1 MKKGENIRL
10 RKDKRYE
17 ARYYDD
23 QKRKYVSVYGKTY
36 SEAKK
41 KRNEIKYTLTTPQA
55 VIEPSSTHSEPL
67 KDILNRW
74 LDGERYII
82 KKSTFAKYYDIVY
95 KHIIPVLGKLQ
106 KNDITQ
112 EAIDDFIKNK
122 LTNGRLDG
130 KGGLSPKTVKDII
143 NVLKSCLDS
152 ENLLFKYKVPTK
164 KTSKIKILSD
174 SDYYRLLNF
183 LLLAPDCYKV
193 SLLLTLFCG
202 LRLGELCALRWQNID
217 LDKRIIKIKYTLQR
231 IKNTDPTIP
240 TKTVVILDTPKS
252 EKSMRDIPI
261 INFLYEL
268 LLKLKQNDNH
278 YLLSGSKKY
287 VEPRACQ
294 KIFKKYLKMAGIQD
308 INFHALRHTFATK
321 AIMDGMDAKSVSEIL
336 GHSDVRF
343 TMNCYVHPDLE
354 EKRKQLEKV
363 CAIF

>member
-10 RKDKRYE
+10 RKDGRYE
-17 ARYYDD
+17 ARYYDVMK
-23 QKRKYVSVYGKTY
+23 QKYASVYGKSY
-36 SEAKK
+36 AEAKR
-41 KRNEIKYTLTTPQA
+41 KRNEIKYTLTIPQA
-55 VIEPSSTHSEPL
+55 VIEPSNTHSEPF
-67 KDILNRW
+67 KDVIIEW
-74 LDGERYII
+74 LEGERYTI

-95 KHIIPVLGKLQ
+95 KHIIPSLQ
-106 KNDITQ
+106 INKNEITQ
-112 EAIDDFIKNK
+112 KVIDNFIKDK
-122 LTNGRLDG
+122 LDHGRLDG
-130 KGGLSPKTVKDII
+130 KGGLSPKTVKDIT
-143 NVLKSCLDS
+143 NVLKSCLDNQ
-152 ENLLFKYKVPTK
+152 NLLFKYKVPIK
-164 KTSKIKILSD
+164 KTRKIKILPD

-202 LRLGELCALRWQNID
+202 FRLGELCALTWENID
-217 LDKRIIKIKYTLQR
+217 LDKKIIKIRYTLQR

-252 EKSMRDIPI
+252 EKSVRDIPM

-268 LLKLKQNDNH
+268 LLKLKQNDNY

-287 VEPRACQ
+287 IEPRACQ
-294 KIFKKYLKMAGIQD
+294 KIFKKYLKTAGIQD

-321 AIMDGMDAKSVSEIL
+321 AIMDGMDAKSVSELL

-343 TMNCYVHPDLE
+343 TMNCYVHPNLE

-363 CAIF
+363 CTIF